1 MSKNY
6 LKIQS
11 VISEVNNVVVGQEY
25 MIKRLL
31 MGLFTQGHILLE
43 GVPGLAKTLT
53 VNTLSSVLKLN
64 FKRIQFTPD
73 LLPSDVIGTMIYN
86 QKKSSFEVKKG
97 PVFSNIILADEINRS
112 PAKVQSA
119 LLESMQEKQVTIGD
133 DTYKL
138 DLPFLVLATQNPI
151 DQEGTYPL
159 PEAQRDRFMMKLNVD
174 YPSKEE
180 ELKIMQRMADLNFNK
195 KTKTIL
201 NKKDITTIQNEIN
214 KVSISESIEKYIIEI
229 VNATRKPSSV
239 NLNELDEF
247 ISFGASPRAS
257 INLSLASK
265 ANAFLSNR
273 DYVMP
278 DDIKEIAQDVL
289 NHRIILNYEA
299 EAEGIKP
306 DFIIK
311 LKKSNHKFFLNF
323 LEERI
328 GNLVGEIVKINSTQ
342 IFPLSA
348 HINDSFVNKRLIY
361 VGDSAHSIH
370 PIAGQGWNL
379 GVNDVKNL
387 HEVCKKYNRDIGS
400 QRFCDHYNDLS
411 YNKAFQLF
419 QITDKLDWHFKNN
432 SNLYRLLSYA
442 GFKFIENKNSIKN
455 EITKYAMGV

>member
-6 LKIQS
+6 LKIQN
-11 VISEVNNVVVGQEY
+11 VISEVNKVVVGQDY

-133 DTYKL
+133 DSYKL

-180 ELKIMQRMADLNFNK
+180 ELKIMQRMSDLNFK
-195 KTKTIL
+195 KSTKTIL
-201 NKKDITTIQNEIN
+201 NKKDITAIQNEIN
-214 KVSISESIEKYIIEI
+214 KVSISESIEEYIIEI

-239 NLNELDEF
+239 KLNEFEDY

-278 DDIKEIAQDVL
+278 DDVKEIAHDVL

-306 DFIIK
+306 ELIIK
-311 LKKSNHKFFLNF
+311 NI
-323 LEERI
+323 LEKVE
-328 GNLVGEIVKINSTQ
+328 INS
-342 IFPLSA
+342 
-348 HINDSFVNKRLIY
+348 
-361 VGDSAHSIH
+361 
-370 PIAGQGWNL
+370 
-379 GVNDVKNL
+379 
-387 HEVCKKYNRDIGS
+387 
-400 QRFCDHYNDLS
+400 
-411 YNKAFQLF
+411 
-419 QITDKLDWHFKNN
+419 
-432 SNLYRLLSYA
+432 
-442 GFKFIENKNSIKN
+442 
-455 EITKYAMGV
+455 

>member
-6 LKIQS
+6 LKIQN
-11 VISEVNNVVVGQEY
+11 VISEVNKVVVGQDY

-133 DTYKL
+133 DSYKL

-180 ELKIMQRMADLNFNK
+180 ELKIMQRMSDLNFK
-195 KTKTIL
+195 KSTKTIL
-201 NKKDITTIQNEIN
+201 NKKDITAIQNDIN

-239 NLNELDEF
+239 KLNEFEDY

-278 DDIKEIAQDVL
+278 DDVKEIAHDVL

-306 DFIIK
+306 ELIIK
-311 LKKSNHKFFLNF
+311 NI
-323 LEERI
+323 LEKVE
-328 GNLVGEIVKINSTQ
+328 INS
-342 IFPLSA
+342 
-348 HINDSFVNKRLIY
+348 
-361 VGDSAHSIH
+361 
-370 PIAGQGWNL
+370 
-379 GVNDVKNL
+379 
-387 HEVCKKYNRDIGS
+387 
-400 QRFCDHYNDLS
+400 
-411 YNKAFQLF
+411 
-419 QITDKLDWHFKNN
+419 
-432 SNLYRLLSYA
+432 
-442 GFKFIENKNSIKN
+442 
-455 EITKYAMGV
+455 

>member
-6 LKIQS
+6 LKIQN
-11 VISEVNNVVVGQEY
+11 VISEVNKIVVGQDY

-133 DTYKL
+133 DSYKL

-159 PEAQRDRFMMKLNVD
+159 PEAQRDRFMMKLNID

-180 ELKIMQRMADLNFNK
+180 ELKIMQRMSDLNFK
-195 KTKTIL
+195 KSTKTIL
-201 NKKDITTIQNEIN
+201 NKKDITAIQNEIN

-239 NLNELDEF
+239 KLNEFEDY

-278 DDIKEIAQDVL
+278 DDVKEIAHDVL

-306 DFIIK
+306 ELIIK
-311 LKKSNHKFFLNF
+311 NI
-323 LEERI
+323 LEKVE
-328 GNLVGEIVKINSTQ
+328 INS
-342 IFPLSA
+342 
-348 HINDSFVNKRLIY
+348 
-361 VGDSAHSIH
+361 
-370 PIAGQGWNL
+370 
-379 GVNDVKNL
+379 
-387 HEVCKKYNRDIGS
+387 
-400 QRFCDHYNDLS
+400 
-411 YNKAFQLF
+411 
-419 QITDKLDWHFKNN
+419 
-432 SNLYRLLSYA
+432 
-442 GFKFIENKNSIKN
+442 
-455 EITKYAMGV
+455 

>member
-6 LKIQS
+6 LKIQN
-11 VISEVNNVVVGQEY
+11 VISEVNKVVVGQDY

-133 DTYKL
+133 DSYKL

-180 ELKIMQRMADLNFNK
+180 ELKIMQRMSNLNFK
-195 KTKTIL
+195 KSTKTIL
-201 NKKDITTIQNEIN
+201 NKKDITAIQNEIN

-239 NLNELDEF
+239 KLNEFEDY

-278 DDIKEIAQDVL
+278 DDVKEIAHDVL

-306 DFIIK
+306 ELIIK
-311 LKKSNHKFFLNF
+311 NI
-323 LEERI
+323 LEKVE
-328 GNLVGEIVKINSTQ
+328 INS
-342 IFPLSA
+342 
-348 HINDSFVNKRLIY
+348 
-361 VGDSAHSIH
+361 
-370 PIAGQGWNL
+370 
-379 GVNDVKNL
+379 
-387 HEVCKKYNRDIGS
+387 
-400 QRFCDHYNDLS
+400 
-411 YNKAFQLF
+411 
-419 QITDKLDWHFKNN
+419 
-432 SNLYRLLSYA
+432 
-442 GFKFIENKNSIKN
+442 
-455 EITKYAMGV
+455 

>member
-6 LKIQS
+6 LKIQN
-11 VISEVNNVVVGQEY
+11 VISEVNKVVVGQDY

-133 DTYKL
+133 ESYKL

-180 ELKIMQRMADLNFNK
+180 ELKIMQRMSDLNFK
-195 KTKTIL
+195 KSTKTIL
-201 NKKDITTIQNEIN
+201 NKKDINAIQNEIN

-239 NLNELDEF
+239 KLNEFEDY

-278 DDIKEIAQDVL
+278 DDVKEIAYDVL

-306 DFIIK
+306 ELIIK
-311 LKKSNHKFFLNF
+311 NI
-323 LEERI
+323 LEKVE
-328 GNLVGEIVKINSTQ
+328 INS
-342 IFPLSA
+342 
-348 HINDSFVNKRLIY
+348 
-361 VGDSAHSIH
+361 
-370 PIAGQGWNL
+370 
-379 GVNDVKNL
+379 
-387 HEVCKKYNRDIGS
+387 
-400 QRFCDHYNDLS
+400 
-411 YNKAFQLF
+411 
-419 QITDKLDWHFKNN
+419 
-432 SNLYRLLSYA
+432 
-442 GFKFIENKNSIKN
+442 
-455 EITKYAMGV
+455 